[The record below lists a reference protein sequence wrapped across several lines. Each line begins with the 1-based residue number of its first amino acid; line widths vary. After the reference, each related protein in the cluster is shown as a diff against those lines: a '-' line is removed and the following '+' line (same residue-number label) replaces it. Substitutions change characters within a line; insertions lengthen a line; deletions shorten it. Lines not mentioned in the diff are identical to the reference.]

1 MISFGMILWSNVLFN
16 FDKNLSYLGD
26 TIKGDNESA
35 ELDALAENF
44 REQAAKLVDMLDI
57 SIPVVAKLK
66 VKTMKDTVTIIH
78 KFHTTCLIVNS
89 NCF

>member
-1 MISFGMILWSNVLFN
+1 MISFGMISWSNVLFN
-16 FDKNLSYLGD
+16 FDNFFSYLGD

-66 VKTMKDTVTIIH
+66 VKTVKDRVTITH
-78 KFHTTCLIVNS
+78 KFYTTCLIVNS
-89 NCF
+89 L

>member
-1 MISFGMILWSNVLFN
+1 MILLSNVLFN
-16 FDKNLSYLGD
+16 FNKILLYLGD

-66 VKTMKDTVTIIH
+66 V
-78 KFHTTCLIVNS
+78 
-89 NCF
+89 

>member
-1 MISFGMILWSNVLFN
+1 MSNVLFN
-16 FDKNLSYLGD
+16 FDKILLYLGD

-66 VKTMKDTVTIIH
+66 VKTMKGTVNIIH
-78 KFHTTCLIVNS
+78 KFHTTYVPLS
-89 NCF
+89 TPFKSDF

>member
-1 MISFGMILWSNVLFN
+1 MISWSNVLFN

-66 VKTMKDTVTIIH
+66 V
-78 KFHTTCLIVNS
+78 
-89 NCF
+89 

>member
-1 MISFGMILWSNVLFN
+1 MISFGMILLSNVLFN
-16 FDKNLSYLGD
+16 FDKILLYLGD

-66 VKTMKDTVTIIH
+66 V
-78 KFHTTCLIVNS
+78 
-89 NCF
+89 

>member
-1 MISFGMILWSNVLFN
+1 MILLSNVLFN
-16 FDKNLSYLGD
+16 FDKILLYLGD

-35 ELDALAENF
+35 ELDTLAENF

-66 VKTMKDTVTIIH
+66 V
-78 KFHTTCLIVNS
+78 
-89 NCF
+89 

>member
-16 FDKNLSYLGD
+16 FDKILLYLGD

-66 VKTMKDTVTIIH
+66 V
-78 KFHTTCLIVNS
+78 
-89 NCF
+89 

>member
-1 MISFGMILWSNVLFN
+1 MILWSNVLIN
-16 FDKNLSYLGD
+16 FDKILLYLGD

-66 VKTMKDTVTIIH
+66 V
-78 KFHTTCLIVNS
+78 
-89 NCF
+89 

>member
-1 MISFGMILWSNVLFN
+1 MILWSNVLFN
-16 FDKNLSYLGD
+16 FDKILLYLGD

-66 VKTMKDTVTIIH
+66 V
-78 KFHTTCLIVNS
+78 
-89 NCF
+89 

>member
-1 MISFGMILWSNVLFN
+1 MISWSNVLFN
-16 FDKNLSYLGD
+16 FDKLLLYLGD

-66 VKTMKDTVTIIH
+66 V
-78 KFHTTCLIVNS
+78 
-89 NCF
+89 

>member
-16 FDKNLSYLGD
+16 FDKILPYLGD

-66 VKTMKDTVTIIH
+66 VKTMKDTVTITH

-89 NCF
+89 L

>member
-1 MISFGMILWSNVLFN
+1 MNDFGLIFGSNVLIN
-16 FDKNLSYLGD
+16 FDKSLPYLGE

-66 VKTMKDTVTIIH
+66 V
-78 KFHTTCLIVNS
+78 
-89 NCF
+89 

>member
-16 FDKNLSYLGD
+16 FDNFFSYLGD

-66 VKTMKDTVTIIH
+66 V
-78 KFHTTCLIVNS
+78 
-89 NCF
+89 

>member
-1 MISFGMILWSNVLFN
+1 MISFGMILWSNVLIN

-66 VKTMKDTVTIIH
+66 V
-78 KFHTTCLIVNS
+78 
-89 NCF
+89 

>member
-1 MISFGMILWSNVLFN
+1 MNDFGLIFGSNVLIN
-16 FDKNLSYLGD
+16 FDKILPYLGE

-66 VKTMKDTVTIIH
+66 V
-78 KFHTTCLIVNS
+78 
-89 NCF
+89 

>member
-1 MISFGMILWSNVLFN
+1 MSNVLFN
-16 FDKNLSYLGD
+16 FDKILLYLGD

-66 VKTMKDTVTIIH
+66 VKTMKDTVTITH
-78 KFHTTCLIVNS
+78 KFHTICPIVNS
-89 NCF
+89 F

>member
-1 MISFGMILWSNVLFN
+1 MILWSNVLFN

-66 VKTMKDTVTIIH
+66 V
-78 KFHTTCLIVNS
+78 
-89 NCF
+89 

>member
-1 MISFGMILWSNVLFN
+1 MISFGMILLSNVLFN

-66 VKTMKDTVTIIH
+66 V
-78 KFHTTCLIVNS
+78 
-89 NCF
+89 

>member
-1 MISFGMILWSNVLFN
+1 MISFGMIFWSNVLFN
-16 FDKNLSYLGD
+16 FDKILAYLGD

-66 VKTMKDTVTIIH
+66 V
-78 KFHTTCLIVNS
+78 
-89 NCF
+89 

>member
-1 MISFGMILWSNVLFN
+1 MISFGMILLSNVLFN
-16 FDKNLSYLGD
+16 FDNILLYLGD

-66 VKTMKDTVTIIH
+66 V
-78 KFHTTCLIVNS
+78 
-89 NCF
+89 

>member
-1 MISFGMILWSNVLFN
+1 M
-16 FDKNLSYLGD
+16 SYLGD

-66 VKTMKDTVTIIH
+66 V
-78 KFHTTCLIVNS
+78 
-89 NCF
+89 

>member
-1 MISFGMILWSNVLFN
+1 MILSSNVLFN
-16 FDKNLSYLGD
+16 FDKILLYLGD

-66 VKTMKDTVTIIH
+66 V
-78 KFHTTCLIVNS
+78 
-89 NCF
+89 

>member
-66 VKTMKDTVTIIH
+66 V
-78 KFHTTCLIVNS
+78 
-89 NCF
+89 

>member
-1 MISFGMILWSNVLFN
+1 MILLSNVLFN
-16 FDKNLSYLGD
+16 FDKILLYLGD

-66 VKTMKDTVTIIH
+66 V
-78 KFHTTCLIVNS
+78 
-89 NCF
+89 

>member
-1 MISFGMILWSNVLFN
+1 MILWSNVLIN

-35 ELDALAENF
+35 ELDALGENF

-66 VKTMKDTVTIIH
+66 VKTMKGTVTITH

-89 NCF
+89 F

>member
-1 MISFGMILWSNVLFN
+1 MIDFGMILWSNILFN
-16 FDKNLSYLGD
+16 FDKNMSYLGD

-66 VKTMKDTVTIIH
+66 V
-78 KFHTTCLIVNS
+78 
-89 NCF
+89 

>member
-1 MISFGMILWSNVLFN
+1 MILWSNILIN
-16 FDKNLSYLGD
+16 FDKILPYLGD

-66 VKTMKDTVTIIH
+66 VYYYEKH
-78 KFHTTCLIVNS
+78 S
-89 NCF
+89 NYHS

>member
-1 MISFGMILWSNVLFN
+1 MILWSNVLIN

-66 VKTMKDTVTIIH
+66 V
-78 KFHTTCLIVNS
+78 
-89 NCF
+89 